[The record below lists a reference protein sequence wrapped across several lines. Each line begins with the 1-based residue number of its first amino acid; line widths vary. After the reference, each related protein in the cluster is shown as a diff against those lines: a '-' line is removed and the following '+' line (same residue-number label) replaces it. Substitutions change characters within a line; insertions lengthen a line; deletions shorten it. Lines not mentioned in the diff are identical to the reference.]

1 MALEVG
7 TNSYISVADA
17 TTYFNDRLY
26 ADSWTAAS
34 ADDQAKALIMATKTL
49 DRLLL
54 RGRKKL
60 DDQVLEFPRCYPSL
74 AGMVIGTRFAI
85 AIVEDYSVLVE
96 NGWYCELSTP
106 QRVLDAVCEE
116 ALALLTSG
124 NDPRRAIQRA
134 GVKSYRLGSLSETF
148 ADGAIAVG
156 TSSKQGLISDEAK
169 ALMRPYIAGAVAIR

>member
-60 DDQVLEFPRCYPSL
+60 DDQVLEFPRCYFSL
-74 AGMVIGTRFAI
+74 AAIAGTRFPI
-85 AIVEDYSVLVE
+85 LEDYSVL

>member
-17 TTYFNDRLY
+17 TTYFDDRLY
-26 ADSWTAAS
+26 SDGWTDAS
-34 ADDQAKALIMATKTL
+34 AADKAKALVMATKTL

-60 DDQVLEFPRCYPSL
+60 DDQVLEFPRCYSSL
-74 AGMVIGTRFAI
+74 AGIAIDTRF
-85 AIVEDYSVLVE
+85 AIVEDYSVLIE